1 MASASALFLLA
12 GASASPAAIAGWHK
26 TDNVPL
32 PPTLNNP
39 CLPGA
44 VGPWKLQPWC
54 DPTLPLADRVADM
67 LSRLTLDEKIGNLG
81 TDATPMF
88 SLGLVAYQWW
98 SESSHGVASGI
109 HGANKPTTN
118 FAYPITTAMAFNR
131 SLWLA
136 TGAAI
141 GTEARALMN
150 TGDASSTFWAPVIN
164 LARDPRWGRNL
175 ETPGEDPYLS
185 GEYSIYY
192 VQGMQESPSDPGHI
206 LASACCKHYVANSM
220 EDSTVA
226 GEVPAAHRR
235 PPRVCKGGLR
245 PRVCRNRPSM
255 CGSLGSACAGV

>member
-32 PPTLNNP
+32 LPTLNNP

-109 HGANKPTTN
+109 HGAKKPTTN

-175 ETPGEDPYLS
+175 ETPGEDPYLT

-192 VQGMQESPSDPGHI
+192 VQGMQESPSDPEHI

-226 GEVPAAHRR
+226 GEVPAAHRK

-245 PRVCRNRPSM
+245 PRVCRNRHSM